1 MKLFCRKCDKEIE
14 KYTVRKS
21 ESFDG
26 SFEFTITVCCHGEK
40 DKRSI
45 YSWAGSFNFSDYGD
59 LFFFKK
65 DEHVIKPLKISDEF
79 MGFIKNASKKWDELV
94 EEYGQIPDILKGN
107 TAFECGIDIEK
118 SKTILSGLEA
128 ERDKPKNFTP
138 LEDILIKEN
147 HTLMRELAFL
157 KGPSLGCVKDCG
169 WLVGKDKEIEK
180 LKEQNK
186 ELSDE
191 LSLLNEYYDKTVALN
206 TKIDIECEKLKKENE
221 GIQSANEILRD
232 EVNDLYKEMNRLK
245 SPLTWT
251 KDKPTEPGWYY
262 YKEEERQITWKV
274 YRVFPIDQYISPSEV
289 CEVKEVGFTVLIGV
303 GTFKPVEQMN
313 GEWAGPIPEPI
324 EPEKIKVKW
333 RRYQVADRTY
343 TESYPVIEDCCK
355 TWKRKP
361 LSYNVDE
368 DKWKLLIPTFCP
380 ECGKKL

>member
-59 LFFFKK
+59 LFFFEGDEPKK
-65 DEHVIKPLKISDEF
+65 EWAVEKCHELFNAMLRRFHDE
-79 MGFIKNASKKWDELV
+79 KNASKK
-94 EEYGQIPDILKGN
+94 
-107 TAFECGIDIEK
+107 
-118 SKTILSGLEA
+118 
-128 ERDKPKNFTP
+128 
-138 LEDILIKEN
+138 
-147 HTLMRELAFL
+147 
-157 KGPSLGCVKDCG
+157 
-169 WLVGKDKEIEK
+169 
-180 LKEQNK
+180 
-186 ELSDE
+186 
-191 LSLLNEYYDKTVALN
+191 
-206 TKIDIECEKLKKENE
+206 
-221 GIQSANEILRD
+221 
-232 EVNDLYKEMNRLK
+232 
-245 SPLTWT
+245 
-251 KDKPTEPGWYY
+251 
-262 YKEEERQITWKV
+262 
-274 YRVFPIDQYISPSEV
+274 
-289 CEVKEVGFTVLIGV
+289 
-303 GTFKPVEQMN
+303 
-313 GEWAGPIPEPI
+313 WAGPIPEPI